1 MTLLG
6 GMLILK
12 KEVIMT
18 IKSFE
23 QEFSNSQGGKPG
35 GFPRDIHFSFS
46 GDGKSIRAEM
56 AGNGKKDFRR
66 LDPWTLACIVEAKQ
80 KINIEAS
87 NVVFVIDK
95 SNNADKVNFESFR
108 RRVSFLGINNP
119 GMKFEILLNDEKVPL
134 DDTKSLFQRPGNE
147 IIHSKISKRSEDNK
161 PNLLEKSFQSFLYG
175 KGLKERTNDRLAI
188 LGEDFYR
195 MKGKAVGVLREF
207 PTGVFDGK
215 ITEATRI
222 MPTEFVD
229 FVTQNKWGNLAVIE
243 LKIDNSELEVISQIL
258 DYGLYFACYRNQIQ
272 KLRTI
277 TETFELKKQ
286 ADIFCYVVNNRF
298 HPRFDGILKFYR
310 IKPKSYGFC
319 LKKVILGET
328 AEI

>member
-6 GMLILK
+6 GMLIP
-12 KEVIMT
+12 KEEIVMT

-23 QEFSNSQGGKPG
+23 EELSNSQGNPG

-46 GDGKSIRAEM
+46 GDGKSLRAEM
-56 AGNGKKDFRR
+56 AGTGKKDFRR
-66 LDPWTLACIVEAKQ
+66 FDPWTLACMVEAKQ
-80 KINIEAS
+80 KINREVS
-87 NVVFVIDK
+87 DVVFVIDK
-95 SNNADKVNFESFR
+95 SKDADKLNFESFR
-108 RRVSFLGINNP
+108 RRVSFLGVNNP
-119 GMKFEILLNDEKVPL
+119 GIRFEILFNGEKVTL
-134 DDTKSLFQRPGNE
+134 DDKTSLFQRPGNE
-147 IIHSKISKRSEDNK
+147 VIHSKISKRSEDNEPK
-161 PNLLEKSFQSFLYG
+161 LLEKSFQSFLYG

-188 LGEDFYR
+188 LGEDFYQ

-215 ITEATRI
+215 IAGATRV

-229 FVTQNKWGNLAVIE
+229 IVTQNKWGNLAVIE

-258 DYGLYFACYRNQIQ
+258 DYGLYFVCYRNQIE
-272 KLRTI
+272 KLKTI

-310 IKPKSYGFC
+310 VKPKSYGFC

-328 AEI
+328 TEI